1 MALDWAKALRQAAKI
16 RSSSHHQWNPDS
28 AAAESSGLSAGGG
41 LSANSLPAC
50 PAPWALSPATPSS
63 STSEGDSAVTVTNGC
78 KPFAAAKKLSVSL
91 SAQASAQGPSPARA
105 SSRRGRQVAPMQVP
119 PLASPSTGSCSYGG
133 RGGAVAEAGS
143 PRSASWVDTAV
154 ETPRGVSGSPP
165 SFTAV
170 SPLLL
175 PPNAANGA
183 VNGAADLPSRYLSS
197 SRKAAP
203 ARRAKRPAA
212 AAAPAATASPSAA
225 EVETALND
233 WLTNVL
239 APALAAG
246 GAVSGNAPAPR
257 ASLANGPVSSNK
269 PLADFSAGFQLGSSA
284 PASVAPPPPL
294 SASPANMLAEELVG
308 QWRKAQQ
315 LPRAPAIPPCTQPAP
330 AVVQATAET
339 PAPFLARPSFPRT
352 SCSAPAPSAFDGPQC
367 NPVAS
372 PPPVAQTRNAPA
384 HVPPHAPLLTPAQP
398 LSPPEPVHA
407 PAQPVALPAEH
418 SARGGNDSPEDA
430 FGPLA
435 FLAGDLDECDQVK
448 PQVNLQNAV
457 DAKGKLSGAGGLDGC
472 ASLFLFAAHDVRGA
486 EQAGGGKCAEGGE
499 SLEEL
504 AAQDIDWQSLL
515 APWEPASG
523 GSSGAPD
530 SEFDAAPGENSG
542 VAAVENN
549 NGSNDCPSATSQVVA
564 SGDGDL
570 APMWH
575 ADVADLCMGV
585 PAWISHEDV
594 DGLHQWDSHSYEEEH
609 MHLAKRQRL
618 V

>member
-16 RSSSHHQWNPDS
+16 RSSAHHQWSPDC

-41 LSANSLPAC
+41 LPANSLPAC

-63 STSEGDSAVTVTNGC
+63 STSEGDSAVTVANGC

-91 SAQASAQGPSPARA
+91 SAQPSAQLSAQAPSPARRA
-105 SSRRGRQVAPMQVP
+105 SSRRGRHAAPMQVP
-119 PLASPSTGSCSYGG
+119 PLASPSTGSCSYSG
-133 RGGAVAEAGS
+133 RGGAAAEAAS
-143 PRSASWVDTAV
+143 PRSASWVGAAV
-154 ETPRGVSGSPP
+154 ETPRGASGAPP

-183 VNGAADLPSRYLSS
+183 ADVPAVHLSS
-197 SRKAAP
+197 SRKAALS
-203 ARRAKRPAA
+203 RRAKRPASPPA
-212 AAAPAATASPSAA
+212 AAAAASPSAA

-246 GAVSGNAPAPR
+246 GAASGNAAAAR
-257 ASLANGPVSSNK
+257 CSL
-269 PLADFSAGFQLGSSA
+269 
-284 PASVAPPPPL
+284 VAPPPP
-294 SASPANMLAEELVG
+294 
-308 QWRKAQQ
+308 
-315 LPRAPAIPPCTQPAP
+315 
-330 AVVQATAET
+330 
-339 PAPFLARPSFPRT
+339 
-352 SCSAPAPSAFDGPQC
+352 
-367 NPVAS
+367 
-372 PPPVAQTRNAPA
+372 VAQAGNAPA
-384 HVPPHAPLLTPAQP
+384 HVPAHAPVHARAQP
-398 LSPPEPVHA
+398 LSLPEA
-407 PAQPVALPAEH
+407 H

-430 FGPLA
+430 FCPLA

-448 PQVNLQNAV
+448 PQLIPQDVA
-457 DAKGKLSGAGGLDGC
+457 DAKGKLSGDGGMEGC
-472 ASLFLFAAHDVRGA
+472 AGLLLSATHDLRGA
-486 EQAGGGKCAEGGE
+486 AQTGGGKCAEEGE

-530 SEFDAAPGENSG
+530 SEVADPVENSSG
-542 VAAVENN
+542 VAAVGN
-549 NGSNDCPSATSQVVA
+549 NGPNDCPSANSQVVA
-564 SGDGDL
+564 TGDGDL

-585 PAWISHEDV
+585 PAWISHEYM

-609 MHLAKRQRL
+609 LHLAKRQRL

>member
-1 MALDWAKALRQAAKI
+1 MALDWAKALRQASKI
-16 RSSSHHQWNPDS
+16 RSSAHHQWSPDC

-78 KPFAAAKKLSVSL
+78 KPFAVAKKLSVSL
-91 SAQASAQGPSPARA
+91 SAQPSVQASAQGPSPAR
-105 SSRRGRQVAPMQVP
+105 SGSRRARQVAPMQVP

-133 RGGAVAEAGS
+133 RGGAVAEAAS
-143 PRSASWVDTAV
+143 PRSASWVGAAV
-154 ETPRGVSGSPP
+154 ETPRGASGSPP

-170 SPLLL
+170 SPLIL

-183 VNGAADLPSRYLSS
+183 ADLPAVQLSS

-203 ARRAKRPAA
+203 ARRAKRPASS
-212 AAAPAATASPSAA
+212 AAPAASKSPSAA

-246 GAVSGNAPAPR
+246 GAANGNVAAPR
-257 ASLANGPVSSNK
+257 ASPASGSGSSNK
-269 PLADFSAGFQLGSSA
+269 ALTDFSAGFLLGSSA
-284 PASVAPPPPL
+284 PSSVAPPPPV
-294 SASPANMLAEELVG
+294 SATPANRLAEQLVG
-308 QWRKAQQ
+308 QWRNAQQ
-315 LPRAPAIPPCTQPAP
+315 LPRTPHAP

-352 SCSAPAPSAFDGPQC
+352 SCSANAPSAFDGPQC
-367 NPVAS
+367 NPVAP
-372 PPPVAQTRNAPA
+372 PPPVPQARNVSA
-384 HVPPHAPLLTPAQP
+384 HVPPPAPVLAPAQP

-407 PAQPVALPAEH
+407 PAQPVAPCAEH

-448 PQVNLQNAV
+448 PQVNLQDV
-457 DAKGKLSGAGGLDGC
+457 SDAKGKLSGAGVLDGC
-472 ASLFLFAAHDVRGA
+472 AGLFLSAAHDVRGA
-486 EQAGGGKCAEGGE
+486 EQAGGGKCAEGEE

-523 GSSGAPD
+523 GSSGAPG
-530 SEFDAAPGENSG
+530 SEVDAAPGENCG
-542 VAAVENN
+542 VATAENN

-575 ADVADLCMGV
+575 ADVADLCVGV
-585 PAWISHEDV
+585 PAWISHEDM
-594 DGLHQWDSHSYEEEH
+594 DGLHQWDSHSYEEDH
-609 MHLAKRQRL
+609 LHLAKRQRL

>member
-16 RSSSHHQWNPDS
+16 RSSAHHQWSPDC
-28 AAAESSGLSAGGG
+28 AAAESSGLSASGG

-50 PAPWALSPATPSS
+50 PTPWALSPATPSS

-91 SAQASAQGPSPARA
+91 SAQPSAQLSAQAPSPARRA
-105 SSRRGRQVAPMQVP
+105 SSRRGRHAEPMQVP
-119 PLASPSTGSCSYGG
+119 PLASPSTGSCSYSG
-133 RGGAVAEAGS
+133 RGAAAAEAAS
-143 PRSASWVDTAV
+143 PRSASWVGAAV
-154 ETPRGVSGSPP
+154 ETPQGASGAPP

-183 VNGAADLPSRYLSS
+183 ADVPAVHLSS
-197 SRKAAP
+197 SRKAAL
-203 ARRAKRPAA
+203 ARRAKIPASAPAA
-212 AAAPAATASPSAA
+212 AAAASPSAA

-246 GAVSGNAPAPR
+246 GAASSNAAAARP
-257 ASLANGPVSSNK
+257 SINK
-269 PLADFSAGFQLGSSA
+269 PLTDMSAGFQLGSSA
-284 PASVAPPPPL
+284 SASIAPPPPF
-294 SASPANMLAEELVG
+294 SASPANRIAEQLVG

-315 LPRAPAIPPCTQPAP
+315 LPRAPASTPPAP
-330 AVVQATAET
+330 AVVQAPAEA

-352 SCSAPAPSAFDGPQC
+352 SCSASAPSPFGGPQC
-367 NPVAS
+367 SPVAP
-372 PPPVAQTRNAPA
+372 PPPVAQAGNAPA
-384 HVPPHAPLLTPAQP
+384 HVPAHAPVHAPAQP
-398 LSPPEPVHA
+398 LSPPEA
-407 PAQPVALPAEH
+407 H
-418 SARGGNDSPEDA
+418 STRGGNDSPEDA
-430 FGPLA
+430 FCPLA

-448 PQVNLQNAV
+448 PQVILQDVA
-457 DAKGKLSGAGGLDGC
+457 DAKGKPSGDGGMEGC
-472 ASLFLFAAHDVRGA
+472 AGLFLSATHDVRGA
-486 EQAGGGKCAEGGE
+486 AQTGGGKCAEEGE

-523 GSSGAPD
+523 VSSGAPD
-530 SEFDAAPGENSG
+530 SEVADPVENGSG

-549 NGSNDCPSATSQVVA
+549 GPNDCPSANSQVVA
-564 SGDGDL
+564 TGYGDL

-585 PAWISHEDV
+585 PAWISHEDM

-609 MHLAKRQRL
+609 LHLAKRQRL